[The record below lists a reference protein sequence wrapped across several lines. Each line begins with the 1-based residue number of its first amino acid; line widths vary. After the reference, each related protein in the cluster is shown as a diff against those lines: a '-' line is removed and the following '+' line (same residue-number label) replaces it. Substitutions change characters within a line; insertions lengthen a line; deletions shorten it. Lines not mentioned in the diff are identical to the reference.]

1 MKRAIVTDKAPKA
14 IGSYSQAVHCARF
27 IVTSGQIGIDPATG
41 ALVPGGVEKEVKQ
54 ALANL
59 AAVLEEARSS
69 FAQVV
74 KTNIYLTDI
83 ADFPVVDAAY
93 KATFAE
99 DAVLPARTTVQ
110 VAGLPKGAQVE
121 IDMMAYLEA

>member
-1 MKRAIVTDKAPKA
+1 MKRAIVTEKAPKA

-27 IVTSGQIGIDPATG
+27 IVTSGQLGIDPSTG
-41 ALVPGGVEKEVKQ
+41 TLVSGGVAEEVRQ
-54 ALANL
+54 VLANL
-59 AAVLEEARSS
+59 AEVLKEARSDFS
-69 FAQVV
+69 QVV
-74 KTNIYLTDI
+74 KTNIYLADM

-93 KATFAE
+93 KACFAE